1 MPLSR
6 SHFRRAA
13 GLRLSGQ
20 SSRSHARPGP
30 DVKSL
35 RGKILLTSVALVLV
49 CQLVTVV
56 TVLVQAHRE
65 AGRQAHATLD
75 VAGGVVRSYLEGR
88 QAQLHATVRVL
99 ANDYGFRSAVA
110 SHDAETVRSVL
121 RNHVSRIQADY
132 AVLFDTDGHHVT
144 ATTDDAPAL
153 SQLALVGGDGAERG
167 APLFVQQDGNIYQS
181 VIVAVMAPVHIGWV
195 AMGFALDEPLA
206 KTLSELTGTRV
217 TFRAGN
223 SAPDAAIAT
232 DDYVSILPLP
242 TKGVPIHARLELH
255 RSVAMGAFQSLAQ
268 SLVVLAGLAVCL
280 TGLVALGLSRNL
292 TRPLMQL
299 LRAARRIGQG
309 DYTTAVS
316 VGTSD
321 EIGELAET
329 VTTMQ
334 GRIRER
340 EHDIRYQADHDALTG
355 LPNRQALL
363 HHLTRCLMA
372 SPPVEVLVITVRGVH
387 ELTSTLGLEL
397 GDAVV
402 QALARQLTEGFG
414 NAGFVARI
422 ADARFCLVVAGVEDP
437 ADTARAADV
446 KLLLEARPAATTPP
460 VSVKVS
466 VGVALSSA
474 GDTNATALL
483 RRAWMAS
490 LQAEQGSQQI
500 ALYDASGDE
509 AIARRRRIV
518 EELERVNQQDG
529 LYVVYQPRYDT
540 ATSEFVSV
548 EALLR
553 WQHPELGLIPP
564 DQFIPLAERAN
575 CIGRI
580 TRLVLEETTD
590 QLLRWQARG
599 LALRA
604 SVNVSA
610 RDVSDPAFPLFVMSL
625 LDRKGLDPRL
635 LELEITETA
644 LASDPDTM
652 ANCLRVLGGLGVE
665 LAIDDFGTGFSS
677 LSQLKKLP
685 VHRLKI
691 DRSFV
696 MKLAGAAEDQLM
708 VRSIIA
714 LARGMKLAVVAEGVE
729 DTASAGLLR
738 AWGCEELQG
747 YLFSRPMRPEL
758 LEEMMLATDSGR
770 RCLEPELKPRLVP
783 AASVAQASAM
793 RDVVSPDAVASVA
806 REPGPAHVQRH

>member
-1 MPLSR
+1 
-6 SHFRRAA
+6 
-13 GLRLSGQ
+13 
-20 SSRSHARPGP
+20 
-30 DVKSL
+30 VKSL
-35 RGKILLTSVALVLV
+35 RGKILVASVALVLV

-56 TVLVQAHRE
+56 TVLVQAHVE
-65 AGRQAHATLD
+65 AGRRAHATLD

-88 QAQLHATVRVL
+88 QNQLHATVRVL

-132 AVLFDTDGHHVT
+132 AVLFDTDGRHVT
-144 ATTDDAPAL
+144 ATTDDAPAF
-153 SQLALVGGDGAERG
+153 SQLALTGGEDAERG
-167 APLFVQQDGNIYQS
+167 APLFVQQDGAIYQS

-195 AMGFALDEPLA
+195 AIGFALDEPLA

-217 TFRAGN
+217 TFQAGN
-223 SAPDAAIAT
+223 SVPDAATAT
-232 DDYVSILPLP
+232 DDFVSILPLP
-242 TKGVPIHARLELH
+242 TKGAPIHARLELH
-255 RSVAMGAFQSLAQ
+255 RAVAMGAFQSLAQ

-280 TGLVALGLSRNL
+280 TGLVALALSRNL

-309 DYTTAVS
+309 DYTTPVS
-316 VGTSD
+316 VGTND
-321 EIGELAET
+321 EIGELADT

-363 HHLTRCLMA
+363 DHLTRCLA
-372 SPPVEVLVITVRGVH
+372 TAPPVEVLVITVRGVH

-402 QALARQLTEGFG
+402 QALARQLSEAFG
-414 NAGFVARI
+414 NVGFVARI
-422 ADARFCLVVAGVEDP
+422 ADARFCVVLDAAEVPGG
-437 ADTARAADV
+437 TARAADV

-466 VGVALSSA
+466 VGVAVSSA
-474 GDTNATALL
+474 GDANATALL

-490 LQAEQGSQQI
+490 LQAEQGTPQV

-518 EELERVNQQDG
+518 EELERVTDRDG
-529 LYVVYQPRYDT
+529 LFVVYQPRYDT
-540 ATSEFVSV
+540 TASEFVSV
-548 EALLR
+548 EALVR

-580 TRLVLEETTD
+580 TRLVLEETSER
-590 QLLRWQARG
+590 LIRWQARG
-599 LALRA
+599 LGLRA

-610 RDVSDPAFPLFVMSL
+610 RDVSDPAFPLFVMAL

-644 LASDPDTM
+644 LAADPDTM
-652 ANCLRVLGGLGVE
+652 LNCLRVLGGLGVE

-691 DRSFV
+691 DKSFV
-696 MKLAGAAEDQLM
+696 LKLAVAAEDQLM

-714 LARGMKLAVVAEGVE
+714 LAHGMKLAVVAEGVE

-747 YLFSRPMRPEL
+747 YLFSQPMRAEL
-758 LEEMMLATDSGR
+758 LEELMVATDRGR
-770 RCLEPELKPRLVP
+770 RCLEPELKPKLVP
-783 AASVAQASAM
+783 AASVMQAATI
-793 RDVVSPDAVASVA
+793 RDVAHSDAAETAGRAPAPA
-806 REPGPAHVQRH
+806 RPLRH